1 MISTIVVAVD
11 GSEHQDAVVALAAE
25 IAQARGARLVLAHA
39 LLRGVPYGELY
50 SVAERLGFLDR
61 VKAELDQAS
70 ATPVMPAAAMGG
82 AIPVIMVS
90 PDTLHH
96 VADEVLAAA
105 RRALEREG
113 VAVETRVLDAPPA
126 EAILQIASEEGADLL
141 VIGSRGLGRVAGM
154 ILGSVSQKVLHDA
167 SCAVLVVK

>member
-50 SVAERLGFLDR
+50 AVAERLGFLDR
-61 VKAELDQAS
+61 VKAELDEAS

-90 PDTLHH
+90 PDTLRH
-96 VADEVLAAA
+96 VSDEVIAAA
-105 RRALEREG
+105 RKAPESAG
-113 VAVETRVLDAPPA
+113 VTVEARIADAPPA
-126 EAILQIASEEGADLL
+126 QAIVEIAREEGADLL
-141 VIGSRGLGRVAGM
+141 VIGSRGLGRLQGL
-154 ILGSVSQKVLHDA
+154 ILGSVSQKVVHDA
-167 SCAVLVVK
+167 PCAVLVVK

>member
-25 IAQARGARLVLAHA
+25 IAEARGARLVLAHA
-39 LLRGVPYGELY
+39 LLRAVPYGELY
-50 SVAERLGFLDR
+50 AVAERLGFLDR
-61 VKAELDQAS
+61 VKEELDQAS

-96 VADEVLAAA
+96 VADEVIAAA
-105 RRALEREG
+105 RRGLEGRPITIESRI
-113 VAVETRVLDAPPA
+113 ADAPPA
-126 EAILQIASEEGADLL
+126 EALVDVAREEGADVL
-141 VIGSRGLGRVAGM
+141 VIGSRGLGRLQGL
-154 ILGSVSQKVLHDA
+154 ILGSVSQKVVHDA
-167 SCAVLVVK
+167 PCAVLVVK